1 MDFGLHPLL
10 RKPDAV
16 LVYHTHVP
24 ALPQAADYRRV
35 ASEVLAAM
43 QVELC
48 GLKAA
53 LKPNLTSGEH
63 FANPDNGITTH
74 PAFIGG
80 MVDYLSAHG
89 AKPQGIYIVEDPRD
103 SDDFNPRHWK
113 GTGYL
118 EMARAT
124 GAKLRS
130 PDSRYCVHKTVP
142 KPYIHPQRNVS
153 RYAVDPRTVL
163 FNVPK
168 LKTHNL
174 GITSL
179 CMKNLMGLDDVFE
192 RHYCG
197 QAWKDCPEFAQYDGR
212 PKHEWMDARMH
223 ELWQTGLAK
232 RLADLAQVIQ
242 PQLNLV
248 EGVVGRDGT
257 GFHRG
262 RNFPLGLVVA
272 GTNVVAVD
280 TVASYLM
287 GFDPARL
294 VYLNVASAV
303 GLGDNNLANLR
314 IYEVVDGS
322 VLPCRSL
329 EALRAPE
336 PFQVIRD
343 IIGEEQV

>member
-1 MDFGLHPLL
+1 MEFGLHPLL
-10 RKPDAV
+10 RTPDAV
-16 LVYHTHVP
+16 LVYRTSVP
-24 ALPQAADYRRV
+24 ALPQAPDFRR
-35 ASEVLAAM
+35 AAREVMAAM
-43 QVELC
+43 QVELN
-48 GLKAA
+48 GLKAV

-63 FANPDNGITTH
+63 FADPDNGITTH

-80 MVDYLSAHG
+80 MVEYLHEHG
-89 AKPQGIYIVEDPRD
+89 ANPKGIFIVEDPRD

-118 EMARAT
+118 EMASAT

-130 PDSRYCVHKTVP
+130 PDSRYCVKKTVAR
-142 KPYIHPQRNVS
+142 PYVHPQRNVS

-179 CMKNLMGLDDVFE
+179 CMKNLMGLDVVFE

-197 QAWKDCPEFAQYDGR
+197 QAWKELPEFNQYTGR
-212 PKHEWMDARMH
+212 PKIEWMDASMH
-223 ELWQTGLAK
+223 EKWQYGLAK

-262 RNFPLGLVVA
+262 RNFPLGMVVA
-272 GTNVVAVD
+272 GSNVVAVD
-280 TVASYLM
+280 SVASYLM
-287 GFDPARL
+287 GFNPAEM
-294 VYLNVASAV
+294 VYLNVACAV
-303 GLGDNNLANLR
+303 GLGDNNLANLH
-314 IYEVVDGS
+314 IYEVIDGS
-322 VLPCRSL
+322 IVPCRSL

-336 PFQVIRD
+336 PFRVIRD
-343 IIGEEQV
+343 IMGDE